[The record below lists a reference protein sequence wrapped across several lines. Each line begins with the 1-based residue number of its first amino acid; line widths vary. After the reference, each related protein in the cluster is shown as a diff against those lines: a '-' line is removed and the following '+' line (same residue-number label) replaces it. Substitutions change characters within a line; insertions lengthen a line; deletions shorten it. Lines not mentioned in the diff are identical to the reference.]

1 MSIFNAAAA
10 VLTFREGLE
19 AALIIAIVL
28 TYLRRTGRTERSAQ
42 VWAGAG
48 TAALLT
54 AVFITVL
61 QVIGASFTYPA
72 QGIYEGVTSLL
83 AVAMVT
89 SMTFWMARHGR
100 QIKRELEREVAQSVE
115 GGRDARGAWLPG
127 LGLFGVA
134 FLAVGREGI
143 ETGLFLAAA
152 AFASTGVATLTGGL
166 AGLALAG
173 VIAWLIYVAGLR
185 LNLGLFF
192 RVAGVLLIFF
202 GAAMLRYA
210 VQEFEEVGLVPPLVE
225 RVWNTGGW
233 LPDSTGAGAVLA
245 ALLGY
250 TAHPSLA
257 QLLAYTGYFGAVVL
271 ALVWPSLR
279 GLALS
284 PAQPE
289 QPALAV
295 TASVPVQ
302 PAAPRSASLLTDVA
316 VRTGGEVAVQPA
328 APRSASGR
336 RRWPWL
342 LFSAISLLA
351 LATLLGGCER
361 AGAAAT
367 GPLPAGMQEITIS
380 AKDNYFDPKSVSLPA
395 QKVRVTFVNDGRNVH
410 EPEIKGL
417 TPETKLAPGQR
428 VSFDITPKAG
438 TTYRLYCEIHEAQG
452 MEGTVTVK
460 S

>member
-115 GGRDARGAWLPG
+115 GGRAAGAAWLPG

-192 RVAGVLLIFF
+192 RIAGVLLIFF

-233 LPDSTGAGAVLA
+233 LPDSAGAGAVLA

-257 QLLAYTGYFGAVVL
+257 QLLAYAGYFGAVVL
-271 ALVWPSLR
+271 ALVWPSLK
-279 GLALS
+279 GLTLS
-284 PAQPE
+284 PAQPK
-289 QPALAV
+289 QPALAM
-295 TASVPVQ
+295 TASVP
-302 PAAPRSASLLTDVA
+302 
-316 VRTGGEVAVQPA
+316 VQPA

-342 LFSAISLLA
+342 LFSALSLLA
-351 LATLLGGCER
+351 LVTLLGGCER

-380 AKDNYFDPKSVSLPA
+380 AKDNFFDPKSVSLPA

-452 MEGTVTVK
+452 MEGTVTVR

>member
-28 TYLRRTGRTERSAQ
+28 TYLRRTGRTERSGQ

-61 QVIGASFTYPA
+61 QLIGASFTYPA

-100 QIKRELEREVAQSVE
+100 QIKRELEREVEQSVE
-115 GGRDARGAWLPG
+115 GERATRGAWLPG

-152 AFASTGVATLTGGL
+152 AFASTGLATLIGGL

-192 RVAGVLLIFF
+192 RIAGVLLIFF

-257 QLLAYTGYFGAVVL
+257 QLLAYAGYFGAVVL
-271 ALVWPSLR
+271 ALAWPSLR
-279 GLALS
+279 TLTLS
-284 PAQPE
+284 PARPE
-289 QPALAV
+289 APALAV
-295 TASVPVQ
+295 TGSGSIRSPRT
-302 PAAPRSASLLTDVA
+302 AA
-316 VRTGGEVAVQPA
+316 
-328 APRSASGR
+328 GR

-351 LATLLGGCER
+351 LAVLLGGCER

-395 QKVRVTFVNDGRNVH
+395 QKVRVTFVNDGKNVH

-428 VSFDITPKAG
+428 VSFDVTPKAG

-452 MEGTVTVK
+452 MEGTVNVR